1 MSLNPYVPYD
11 SFNVSLVEKLSW
23 ICRKYRLYHEIHQD
37 KTFKTTPFW
46 SHLLYRVGWSDP
58 WSDDPDYLPVCLWNM
73 PDDLA
78 PRQMIRATLDR
89 PAWPVWQTGL
99 AQSSSRCC
107 ECEEN
112 TYQRY
117 IDLYSHLWHN
127 FGYIQSDSKQLK
139 HNFNYWILFV
149 CLTKFVSK
157 LAMFLIEP
165 SALQSRYSKS
175 WALLKGGAY
184 SQICVN
190 LGLTIPS
197 SEFVVSWKRIRKS
210 SQYLSMLWYA
220 KGKEW

>member
-11 SFNVSLVEKLSW
+11 AFNVSLVEKLSW
-23 ICRKYRLYHEIHQD
+23 ICQNYRLYHEIHQD

-58 WSDDPDYLPVCLWNM
+58 WSDDPDYQPVCLWNM

-78 PRQMIRATLDR
+78 PRRMIRAWAGTCLWTDR
-89 PAWPVWQTGL
+89 SDRSGPEQRSGVVVIRKMPSKEYIEV
-99 AQSSSRCC
+99 SS
-107 ECEEN
+107 
-112 TYQRY
+112 
-117 IDLYSHLWHN
+117 HHWHK

-175 WALLKGGAY
+175 
-184 SQICVN
+184 
-190 LGLTIPS
+190 
-197 SEFVVSWKRIRKS
+197 
-210 SQYLSMLWYA
+210 
-220 KGKEW
+220 